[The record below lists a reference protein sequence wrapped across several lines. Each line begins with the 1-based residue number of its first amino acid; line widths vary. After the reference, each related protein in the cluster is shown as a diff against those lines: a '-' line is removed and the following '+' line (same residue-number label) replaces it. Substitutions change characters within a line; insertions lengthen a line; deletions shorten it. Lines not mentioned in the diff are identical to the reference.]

1 MTDAIEIARA
11 LMRIDTC
18 NPPGNEQAAADIL
31 VPLLAA
37 SGFEVEQHRFAPG
50 RVNLVAVRR
59 SAHRRPAL
67 AFTGHLDTVPLGTAP
82 WHHDP
87 FAGEISEGRL
97 YGRGASD
104 MKAAVAAFVAAAIDA
119 RDIAA
124 DLALVITAGEERG
137 CEGALA
143 LARDRVTLPEIGGW
157 IVAEPT
163 SNAVALGHKGAVFCF
178 VHFTGVSAH
187 SSTPQLGVNAI
198 YRACTAALAFRDLDF
213 PGRHAVLGQAT
224 VNVGLIEGGHAPNA
238 VPDRARLHVD
248 VRTLPGMD
256 HAEVLARLAAVAGDH
271 SRVEC
276 VHDLAPVW
284 TDQGAPFVALCA
296 AAREAEGYV
305 AEPPRGAAFFTDASV
320 LAGLA
325 PAPVVILGP
334 GEPSQAHV
342 TDEWCGVREIEA
354 AQRIYGRL
362 IRMHAAKD

>member
-1 MTDAIEIARA
+1 MTDAIELARA

-18 NPPGNEQAAADIL
+18 NPPGNEQAAADVL
-31 VPLLAA
+31 APLLAA
-37 SGFEVEQHRFAPG
+37 CGFAVEQHRFAPG

-59 SAHRRPAL
+59 SAQRRPVL

-82 WHHDP
+82 WRHDP
-87 FAGEISEGRL
+87 FAGEIHDGRL

-104 MKAAVAAFVAAAIDA
+104 MKAAVAAFVAAALDA
-119 RDIAA
+119 RDTEA

-143 LARDRVTLPEIGGW
+143 LARDDIALPEIAGW

-163 SNAVALGHKGAVFCF
+163 ANAVALGHKGAVFCF
-178 VHFTGVSAH
+178 LHFAGVSAH
-187 SSTPQLGVNAI
+187 SSTPHLGVNAI
-198 YRACTAALAFRDLDF
+198 YRACTAALALRDMDF
-213 PGRHAVLGQAT
+213 AGGHEVLGQAT
-224 VNVGLIEGGHAPNA
+224 VNVGLIDGGHAPNA

-256 HAEVLARLAAVAGDH
+256 HAEVRARMAAVAGGD

-276 VHDLAPVW
+276 IHDLAPVW
-284 TDQGAPFVALCA
+284 TDPAAPLVAMCA
-296 AAREAEGYV
+296 AARGAEGHA
-305 AEPPRGAAFFTDASV
+305 AEAPRGASFFTDASV

-342 TDEWCGVREIEA
+342 TDEWCSVKEIAA

-362 IRMHAAKD
+362 IRMHAAAG